1 MRLTVQKCNWNVDPA
16 GFKNIGI
23 NAFCQN
29 DTGTSVSQAEVKILL
44 FKLRAASCITN
55 KEHIVVFQ
63 TYLVQ
68 FFNQADEKRV
78 LHVIYKHG
86 NGIACLGKDF
96 LDRLVWDIVIF
107 PQLLFV
113 LSF

>member
-1 MRLTVQKCNWNVDPA
+1 MMPA
-16 GFKNIGI
+16 I
-23 NAFCQN
+23 
-29 DTGTSVSQAEVKILL
+29 SVSQAEVKILFQAWL
-44 FKLRAASCITN
+44 LSCITN

-68 FFNQADEKRV
+68 FFNQADEKKGSPC
-78 LHVIYKHG
+78 HIKHG

-96 LDRLVWDIVIF
+96 LDRLVWNIVIF
-107 PQLLFV
+107 LNYFFV